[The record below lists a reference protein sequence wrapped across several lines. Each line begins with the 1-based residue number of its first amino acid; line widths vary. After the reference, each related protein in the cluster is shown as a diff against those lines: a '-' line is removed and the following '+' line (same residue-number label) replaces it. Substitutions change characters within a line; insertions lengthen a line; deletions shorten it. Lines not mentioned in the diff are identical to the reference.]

1 MSAAAA
7 AAQNERAPAP
17 TPLKLR
23 LKAWWEGVEV
33 DELLARPGDDGGDGT
48 SGAAAPAAGAPA
60 AKDLSGE
67 PITRAVWDES
77 RIAAVEALWGHGH
90 VRPGGDTF
98 TLNFVRPMA
107 LTPAMSIID
116 MRAGLGGAA
125 RALVDTFGL
134 WIAGYEPVEA
144 LATAGHERSIYGG
157 MARKAP
163 IQAYDPTAL
172 ELKANRYDAAIAFE
186 LFSEIRDKNGL
197 FTRLIGSL
205 KEPGQIMFTEFALKS
220 HGTPAPEIVAWR
232 ETEPEVADLWTLKEY
247 REMCEEAGLD
257 LRICDDFSDDYRQ
270 TALAGWAAAV
280 DQFKPGAH
288 EPEIVERMLKESER
302 WNRRLAAIDS
312 GELRV
317 VRIHALKKST
327 QLK

>member
-7 AAQNERAPAP
+7 ADTQSAP
-17 TPLKLR
+17 TPIPLKLR
-23 LKAWWEGVEV
+23 LKAWWEGIEV
-33 DELLARPGDDGGDGT
+33 GELLARAGDDSGDMD
-48 SGAAAPAAGAPA
+48 SEAAASAAGAPA
-60 AKDLSGE
+60 AKDESGE
-67 PITRAVWDES
+67 PITRAIWDES

-98 TLNFVRPMA
+98 TLNFVRPMG

-163 IQAYDPTAL
+163 IQAYDPTML

-197 FTRLIGSL
+197 FEKVIASL

-220 HGTPAPEIVAWR
+220 HGEPAPEIVAWR
-232 ETEPEVADLWTLKEY
+232 ETEPEIADLWTLKEY

-270 TALAGWAAAV
+270 AALTGWAATV
-280 DQFKPGAH
+280 QQFKPGAH
-288 EPEIVERMLKESER
+288 EPEVLERMLKESER
-302 WNRRLAAIDS
+302 WGRRLAAIDS
-312 GELRV
+312 GALRV
-317 VRIHALKKST
+317 VRIHALKRSAE
-327 QLK
+327 LK